1 MNKIKVLYEDNH
13 IIVVEKPINMLSQS
27 DNTKDIDLLT
37 LVKEY
42 IKEKYHKPGNVYVGL
57 VHRLDRPVGGVMVFA
72 KTSKAAKRLSE
83 EIRTHQ
89 IKKTY
94 LAIVEGII
102 KEETGTYCD
111 KILRLEN
118 GNSVIDSHGKEAIL
132 DYDEKLVETISE
144 LKKQNYEVL
153 GYKVDIRNVNAVK
166 EAISDISSKWGK
178 IDILVNNAGVCRLK
192 PFSEMEDE
200 LRDFHFDI
208 NIKGTWNVTKATLPY
223 MEKGS
228 IINLSSVTGPIVAD
242 SGEVAYATTKA
253 ALIGFTKGLAAEL
266 VDKNIRVNAI
276 MPGYIMTPMVSGM
289 AKESNAENP
298 DSVVDG
304 IAKGIPMKRLGT
316 IEELGNLA
324 AFLASDESSYITA
337 QGIVIDGGSTLP
349 ETMTMGV

>member
-1 MNKIKVLYEDNH
+1 MKLQNKVAIITGGAMGNGLGITKVFL
-13 IIVVEKPINMLSQS
+13 
-27 DNTKDIDLLT
+27 
-37 LVKEY
+37 KE
-42 IKEKYHKPGNVYVGL
+42 G
-57 VHRLDRPVGGVMVFA
+57 A
-72 KTSKAAKRLSE
+72 K
-83 EIRTHQ
+83 
-89 IKKTY
+89 
-94 LAIVEGII
+94 V
-102 KEETGTYCD
+102 
-111 KILRLEN
+111 
-118 GNSVIDSHGKEAIL
+118 AIL
-132 DYDEKLVETISE
+132 DYDEKLTDTINT
-144 LKKQNYEVL
+144 LKSQNCDVL
-153 GYKVDIRNVNAVK
+153 GYQVDIRDVEK
-166 EAISDISSKWGK
+166 IKLAIQDIHNKWGN
-178 IDILVNNAGVCRLK
+178 IDVLVNNAGVCRLK
-192 PFSEMEDE
+192 PFMDMDDE

-223 MEKGS
+223 MKQGS
-228 IINLSSVTGPIVAD
+228 IVNLSSVTGPMVAD

-289 AKESNAENP
+289 AKETNALNP
-298 DSVVDG
+298 DSVVEG